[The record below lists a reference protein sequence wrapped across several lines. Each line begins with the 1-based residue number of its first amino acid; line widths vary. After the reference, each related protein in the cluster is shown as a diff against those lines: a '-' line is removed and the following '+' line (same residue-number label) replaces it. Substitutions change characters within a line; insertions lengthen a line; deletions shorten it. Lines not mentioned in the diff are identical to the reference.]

1 MLSLNPGTLVPKSL
15 DSPQKP
21 QNFNVAIPGKA
32 PITAI
37 TLTYLDEAEWE
48 VIFFRDRKTPKKFN
62 PSIDLATR
70 LTKTVLEFKF
80 YKFLEVSPELRGW
93 TAYIDRAV
101 YPPPKARRDGPQRD
115 AFGVPYN
122 DHPCRCADTRI
133 CPGCNGDKVIE
144 TYGMICVCE
153 ICDGKGDC
161 PYCRPGAA

>member
-101 YPPPKARRDGPQRD
+101 YPPPKVRNDGPPEHLKSQKFNPVD
-115 AFGVPYN
+115 
-122 DHPCRCADTRI
+122 DQ
-133 CPGCNGDKVIE
+133 E
-144 TYGMICVCE
+144 L
-153 ICDGKGDC
+153 C
-161 PYCRPGAA
+161 PYCGSDDIYTDFAWSLHQTEGQPDLWRCHYCGNHWEGKA